1 MSATPNQKVTHDVGN
16 RISWTLRPPVSKRKD
31 NWTEKK
37 EHMQDVCSA
46 CHETQFVDNFYY
58 QFDGVV
64 RLYNEKFAKPATE
77 IMNLLRKNNRLER
90 QASFSNKIEWVYWEL
105 WHHEG
110 RRVRHGAA
118 MGGPDYAWWHGMYD
132 VAQNFYFE
140 FIPEAQHYNDPEV
153 NAYIEEL
160 FTKNPMHNWITR
172 STEELKA
179 GIRSGEIQKVYE
191 PLFEEEK

>member
-1 MSATPNQKVTHDVGN
+1 
-16 RISWTLRPPVSKRKD
+16 
-31 NWTEKK
+31 
-37 EHMQDVCSA
+37 
-46 CHETQFVDNFYY
+46 
-58 QFDGVV
+58 
-64 RLYNEKFAKPATE
+64 
-77 IMNLLRKNNRLER
+77 
-90 QASFSNKIEWVYWEL
+90 
-105 WHHEG
+105 
-110 RRVRHGAA
+110 